1 MAFRKHHSTSATA
14 AAATA
19 KKRFH
24 RGRGILNSAINKLPF
39 ELHYPGYHFLG
50 PGTKL
55 RKRIAQGDKGINKLD
70 EAAKRHDLFYEQ
82 HKDTKSR
89 HSADKALENEA
100 WERVKAPD
108 SKLSEKVAAYLTT
121 NAMKVKRFLGAG
133 LKKKLNK
140 RRNQIKKKSKQIR
153 KKKKRQQQQGT
164 KRKRKM
170 MKKAKPVSFNSIVR
184 IAKNSIKKNS
194 KKRKNLNDNDILGLT
209 SKALKAVHLRGKK
222 LKRIVPR
229 IIPIP
234 KTGGVL
240 PLVPILAGL
249 ASISTIASNAPSI
262 IKTIKNIINY
272 RKLGNGISSPIGN
285 GLYLAPYK
293 KGYGLFLNPH
303 QQPKNL

>member
-19 KKRFH
+19 KKIFH

-121 NAMKVKRFLGAG
+121 NAMKVKRICHISQSTPEAKKLVEFMKILPWSIPLSNVDINNIIQQIPQLLKYFRGVFSRDEILPL
-133 LKKKLNK
+133 LKKPKNIECSILNLDT
-140 RRNQIKKKSKQIR
+140 RNGPGSHWTAYFKIR
-153 KKKKRQQQQGT
+153 K
-164 KRKRKM
+164 
-170 MKKAKPVSFNSIVR
+170 
-184 IAKNSIKKNS
+184 
-194 KKRKNLNDNDILGLT
+194 
-209 SKALKAVHLRGKK
+209 
-222 LKRIVPR
+222 
-229 IIPIP
+229 
-234 KTGGVL
+234 
-240 PLVPILAGL
+240 
-249 ASISTIASNAPSI
+249 
-262 IKTIKNIINY
+262 NIY
-272 RKLGNGISSPIGN
+272 
-285 GLYLAPYK
+285 Y
-293 KGYGLFLNPH
+293 
-303 QQPKNL
+303 